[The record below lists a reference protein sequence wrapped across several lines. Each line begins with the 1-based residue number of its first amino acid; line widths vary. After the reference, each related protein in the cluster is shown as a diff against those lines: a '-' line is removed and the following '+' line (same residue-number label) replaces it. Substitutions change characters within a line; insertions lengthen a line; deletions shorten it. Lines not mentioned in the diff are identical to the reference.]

1 MTTVPHLRTLAELE
15 RVKEVLES
23 SELADCLEIAV
34 VDTQLIVS
42 TPERNI
48 EITVDEW
55 IINQSIK
62 VATTNTND
70 QKIFIMWSLT
80 NSCRF
85 TLEQLSIGQGY
96 RTHVS

>member
-48 EITVDEW
+48 EITVDE
-55 IINQSIK
+55 
-62 VATTNTND
+62 
-70 QKIFIMWSLT
+70 
-80 NSCRF
+80 
-85 TLEQLSIGQGY
+85 
-96 RTHVS
+96 